1 MREVT
6 TINGTVLNID
16 EECFDDI
23 ELLEAL
29 VSIEKG
35 DVSLLPAS
43 IDRIFGEEKK
53 RFYDS
58 LRNEKGRVPINAV
71 MEEIKHIV
79 SELGRKNF

>member
-6 TINGTVLNID
+6 TVTGTVLSID

-43 IDRIFGEEKK
+43 VDRIFGEEKK

-58 LRNEKGRVPINAV
+58 LRNEKGRVSVTAV

-79 SELGRKNF
+79 GELGRKNF